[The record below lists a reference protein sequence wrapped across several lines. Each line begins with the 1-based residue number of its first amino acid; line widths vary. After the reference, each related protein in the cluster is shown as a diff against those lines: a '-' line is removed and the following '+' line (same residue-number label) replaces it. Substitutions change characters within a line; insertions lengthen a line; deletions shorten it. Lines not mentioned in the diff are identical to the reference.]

1 MQESIET
8 TASPE
13 RVFALW
19 SDPAGWPRWDPDL
32 ESASLTGAFAAGS
45 SGSIKPRGAPR
56 TRITLHE
63 VKPPLAFT
71 AVARLP
77 LCRMIFEHVI
87 EPVPG
92 GTVTGGCRVTHTVRF
107 EGALAALFRR
117 LIGPAV
123 RRGLPG
129 TMAGLKAAAETTTSQ
144 TPAGPQG

>member
-32 ESASLTGAFAAGS
+32 ESASLTGAFAAGG
-45 SGSIKPRGAPR
+45 SGTIKPRRAPR
-56 TRITLHE
+56 TRITLRE

-77 LCRMIFEHVI
+77 LCRMVFEHAI
-87 EPVPG
+87 EPLP
-92 GTVTGGCRVTHTVRF
+92 GGCRVTHAVRF
-107 EGALAALFRR
+107 EGALAAVFRR
-117 LIGPAV
+117 LVGPAV

-129 TMAGLKAAAETTTSQ
+129 TMAGLKAAAEATSPQ
-144 TPAGPQG
+144 PPAGPQG